1 MNQGNRKVLFINKPG
16 IKNIKQMF
24 FKGNNVQHNVLL
36 LKRKR
41 GRVEERERRDEER
54 RGKILLIFPP
64 LYLANRTEMGRI

>member
-16 IKNIKQMF
+16 IKKIESKCSWKQRSAQCSAF
-24 FKGNNVQHNVLL
+24 EEKE
-36 LKRKR
+36 RKS
-41 GRVEERERRDEER
+41 GRERKRRDEER